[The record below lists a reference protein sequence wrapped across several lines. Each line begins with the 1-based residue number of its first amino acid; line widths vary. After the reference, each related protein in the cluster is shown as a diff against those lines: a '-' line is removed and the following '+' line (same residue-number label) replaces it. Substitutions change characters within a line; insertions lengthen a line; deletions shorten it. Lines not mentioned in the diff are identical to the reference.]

1 MKGTVFDMNFSII
14 RYILFRVLE
23 FAAVFLALPC
33 LVAVIYHEKAG
44 FSFAIVMICCLV
56 VAEIGKLW
64 KPKSKVFYAR
74 EGFVT
79 VSLSWF
85 VLSIVGA
92 LPFFISGEIPHFADA
107 LFETVS
113 GLTTTGASCLPDV
126 ECLSKSVQFWRL
138 FTHWIGGMGVL
149 VLIIAILPLSG
160 GYNMHLMRAESPG
173 PTVGKLVPKVQ
184 TTAKILYCIY
194 IVITVIM
201 IVLLKSAGMSL
212 YDSIVLSFSTL
223 GTGGFGVLNSSA
235 GSYTITVQV
244 ILTVFMIFGG
254 LNFNVYYM
262 LVVARRPKEALFHEE
277 ARVYL
282 MLILGEAILITFN
295 IVGYYDS
302 IGLAFKDAI
311 FQVASLASSTGFSTT
326 NFDLWPEFSKAVLIF
341 SMIIGAC
348 AGSTGG
354 GFKVSRFMI
363 LIQDMKNEFLRVTH
377 PQIVKKPHLEGRAV
391 DDSTVRS
398 VQSYLTIYLA
408 VCVVSFVLLS
418 LDKFDSTTN
427 VTAVLATVNNTGP
440 GLHAVGPACNF
451 GGFSVFSKFVL
462 MFDMLTG
469 RLELLPMMILFS
481 SRTWKRY

>member
-1 MKGTVFDMNFSII
+1 MNFSII

-23 FAAVFLALPC
+23 FAAIFLVLPC
-33 LVAVIYHEKAG
+33 LVAVIYHEKSG
-44 FSFAIVMICCLV
+44 FAFAAIMICCLI
-56 VAEIGKLW
+56 VAEIGKIK

-79 VSLSWF
+79 VSLSW
-85 VLSIVGA
+85 VILSIVGA
-92 LPFFISGEIPHFADA
+92 LPFFISGEIPNFADA
-107 LFETVS
+107 LFETIS
-113 GLTTTGASCLPDV
+113 GLTTTGASCLTDV

-194 IVITVIM
+194 IVITAIQ
-201 IVLLKSAGMSL
+201 IAVLKAAGMSL
-212 YDSIVLSFSTL
+212 YDSIVLSFSTM

-235 GSYTITVQV
+235 GNYTIMVQI
-244 ILTVFMIFGG
+244 ILTVFMILGG
-254 LNFNVYYM
+254 MNFNVYYL
-262 LVVARRPKEALFHEE
+262 LVVAKEPKEALKHEE
-277 ARVYL
+277 ARTYL
-282 MLILGEAILITFN
+282 LLLLGEALLITFN
-295 IVGYYDS
+295 IRGYYDS

-311 FQVASLASSTGFSTT
+311 FQVASLGSSTGFSTT
-326 NFDLWPEFSKAVLIF
+326 NYDLWPEFSKAILIF
-341 SMIIGAC
+341 AMTIGAC

-354 GFKVSRFMI
+354 GFKVSRFMV
-363 LIQDMKNEFLRVTH
+363 LLQDMKNELLRVVH

-391 DDSTVRS
+391 DDGTVRS
-398 VQSYLTIYLA
+398 IQSYLAIYLSI
-408 VCVVSFVLLS
+408 CVVSIVLLS
-418 LDKFDSTTN
+418 LDKYDSTTN
-427 VTAVLATVNNTGP
+427 FTAVLATINNTGP
-440 GLHAVGPACNF
+440 GLHAVGPACNYS
-451 GGFSVFSKFVL
+451 GFSLFSKIVL

-481 SRTWKRY
+481 SRTWKKY

>member
-1 MKGTVFDMNFSII
+1 MNFSII
-14 RYILFRVLE
+14 RYILFQVLE
-23 FAAVFLALPC
+23 FTALFLILPL

-44 FSFAIVMICCLV
+44 YAFAITIICCFV
-56 VAEIGKLW
+56 IARIGKLW

-79 VSLSWF
+79 VSLSWIL
-85 VLSIVGA
+85 LSIVGSV
-92 LPFFISGEIPHFADA
+92 PFFISGEIPRFTDA
-107 LFETVS
+107 LFETIS
-113 GLTTTGASCLPDV
+113 GFTTTGASCLPDV

-194 IVITVIM
+194 IAITLMQI
-201 IVLLKSAGMSL
+201 ILLKAAGMSL
-212 YDSIVLSFSTL
+212 YDSMVLSFSTM

-235 GSYTITVQV
+235 GSYSVTVQV
-244 ILTVFMIFGG
+244 IITVFMILGG
-254 LNFNVYYM
+254 MNFNVYYL
-262 LVVARRPKEALFHEE
+262 LVIAKKPGEALLHEE

-282 MLILGEAILITFN
+282 MLIFGEALVIAFN
-295 IVGYYDS
+295 IRQYYGSMGY
-302 IGLAFKDAI
+302 AFKDAL
-311 FQVASLASSTGFSTT
+311 FQVASIASSTGFSTT
-326 NFDLWPEFSKAVLIF
+326 DFDMWPEFSKAVLIF
-341 SMIIGAC
+341 AMVIGAC

-354 GFKVSRFMI
+354 GLKVSRLMI
-363 LIQDMKNEFLRVTH
+363 LVQDMKNEFLRVTH
-377 PQIVKKPHLEGRAV
+377 PQIVKKPHLERRAV
-391 DDSTVRS
+391 DDTTVRS
-398 VQSYLTIYLA
+398 VQSYLMIYLS
-408 VCVVSFVLLS
+408 VCVVSFILLS
-418 LDKFDSTTN
+418 IDKFDSTTN

-440 GLHAVGPACNF
+440 GLHAVGPACNY
-451 GGFSVFSKFVL
+451 GDFSVFSKFIL

-481 SRTWKRY
+481 GRTWKKT

>member
-1 MKGTVFDMNFSII
+1 MNFSII

-33 LVAVIYHEKAG
+33 LVAVVYHEKAG
-44 FSFAIVMICCLV
+44 FAFAIVMAACFII
-56 VAEIGKLW
+56 AQIGKRLW
-64 KPKSKVFYAR
+64 KPKSQVFYAR

-79 VSLSWF
+79 VSLAWF
-85 VLSIVGA
+85 LLSIVGA
-92 LPFFISGEIPHFADA
+92 LPFFISGEIPNFIDA
-107 LFETVS
+107 LFETIS
-113 GLTTTGASCLPDV
+113 GLTTTGASCLTDV

-194 IVITVIM
+194 IVITLIEM
-201 IVLLKSAGMSL
+201 VLLKAAGMSF
-212 YDSIVLSFSTL
+212 YDSIVLSFSTM

-244 ILTVFMIFGG
+244 ILTIFMILGG
-254 LNFNVYYM
+254 MNFNVYYL
-262 LVVARRPKEALFHEE
+262 LVVARKPKEALFHEE

-282 MLILGEAILITFN
+282 MLILGEAALITFS
-295 IVGYYDS
+295 IWGYYDS

-311 FQVASLASSTGFSTT
+311 FQVASLASSTGFSTAD
-326 NFDLWPEFSKAVLIF
+326 FDMWPEFAKAVLIF
-341 SMIIGAC
+341 SMVIGAC

-363 LIQDMKNEFLRVTH
+363 LIQDMKNEFMRVTH

-391 DDSTVRS
+391 DDATVRS
-398 VQSYLTIYLA
+398 VKSYLIIYLA
-408 VCVVSFVLLS
+408 VCMVSFILLS

-440 GLHAVGPACNF
+440 GMHAVGPACNYN
-451 GGFSVFSKFVL
+451 GFSVFSKLVL

-481 SRTWKRY
+481 SRTWKKC